1 MARALIRALTLAL
14 SLGAFSV
21 ASTRADVTCDVA
33 IECASWTDLPELHA
47 ALHAEGPF
55 TARLGLRACRGTTAR
70 LEVEW
75 PEGAR
80 TRGVD
85 LADVPVAARARTVA
99 LLFAELVQLGP
110 QAPERIAVAVAP
122 ASNDGAAPGAD
133 VASENDGASEPSA
146 IEGAAVEAAEPHED
160 ASLSSEST
168 LRANGSNDTAAN
180 GSNVAGANEPASNAA
195 NAPPANVSSANAPR
209 APMVEYRAGQLAEP
223 HVVRARLALRA
234 DLGMRIFVRREH
246 PWVPSAVLAVEWGW
260 LAAGVELFG
269 ARYGSDFGDAGLL
282 GALARVGL
290 RTPAAGARVKV
301 RGELF
306 AEAGLVRAQ
315 GRANGD
321 SVGGIQRDPA
331 IGGGLACRVTFP
343 LRDLF
348 GLGLSL
354 EGDILRGLVATAQRG
369 FDTLPEEVVGAHG
382 PSVRLGVQLTWR

>member
-1 MARALIRALTLAL
+1 MARALILAL
-14 SLGAFSV
+14 CLEAFLV
-21 ASTRADVTCDVA
+21 ANAARADVTCDVA
-33 IECASWTDLPELHA
+33 IECASWTELPELHA
-47 ALHAEGPF
+47 ALRAEGPF

-110 QAPERIAVAVAP
+110 QAPERIAVEP
-122 ASNDGAAPGAD
+122 ASNDGSRAD
-133 VASENDGASEPSA
+133 ATSENEGASANAPSA
-146 IEGAAVEAAEPHED
+146 LEGTAVEAAPAAHEN
-160 ASLSSEST
+160 AELSSENT
-168 LRANGSNDTAAN
+168 RRANPPPNVAGAN
-180 GSNVAGANEPASNAA
+180 GSNVAGANGPGSNAA
-195 NAPPANVSSANAPR
+195 SANAPR
-209 APMVEYRAGQLAEP
+209 NLSASNGPPRVEYRAGQLAEP

-234 DLGMRIFVRREH
+234 DLGVRLFVRREH
-246 PWVPSAVLAVEWGW
+246 PLVPSAVFAVEWGW
-260 LAAGVELFG
+260 LVAGVELFG
-269 ARYGSDFGDAGLL
+269 ARYGSDFGDAGLF
-282 GALARVGL
+282 GALARLGL

-343 LRDLF
+343 LRDVF

-382 PSVRLGVQLTWR
+382 PSLRLGVQLTWR